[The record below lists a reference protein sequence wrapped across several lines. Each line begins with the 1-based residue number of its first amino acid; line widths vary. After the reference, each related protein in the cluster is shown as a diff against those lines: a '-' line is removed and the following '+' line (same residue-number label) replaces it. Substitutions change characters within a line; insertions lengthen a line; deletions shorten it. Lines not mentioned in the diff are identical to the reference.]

1 MDELMS
7 QDADDLRAARQGGPE
22 GQRAMARLY
31 DRHAPVVHAVC
42 RQHLGSAAGTA
53 ASDDA
58 LQETF
63 IRAYRMLDRLDS
75 PERLR
80 PWLYGI
86 ARLVCSEMR
95 RAAARRRR
103 HEEAAAMNHALHP
116 PPARDDPAPH
126 ETASKAES
134 LARLTEAIDR
144 LPEQERLAVHLFY
157 LDPDPVRAAREALGL
172 SRSGFYKLL
181 ARAREHLAHSMR
193 EVRA

>member
-7 QDADDLRAARQGGPE
+7 QDADDLRAARRGGPE

-42 RQHLGSAAGTA
+42 RQHLGSAGAG

-75 PERLR
+75 PDRLR

-95 RAAARRRR
+95 RAAGRRRR
-103 HEEAAAMNHALHP
+103 HEGAAAMNHA
-116 PPARDDPAPH
+116 PASPRDADAPH
-126 ETASKAES
+126 ENVSRAES
-134 LARLTEAIDR
+134 LERLTEAIDR

-157 LDPDPVRAAREALGL
+157 LDPDPVRAAKEALGL

-181 ARAREHLAHSMR
+181 ARARDHLALSLR

>member
-1 MDELMS
+1 MDDLMT
-7 QDADDLRAARQGGPE
+7 QDAGDLQAARQGGPE
-22 GQRAMARLY
+22 GQAAMARLY
-31 DRHAPVVHAVC
+31 DRHAAVVLAVC
-42 RQHLGSAAGTA
+42 RQHLGPDAGS

-75 PERLR
+75 PDRLR

>member
-42 RQHLGSAAGTA
+42 RQHLGSAGGGGPGAC
-53 ASDDA
+53 DDA

-75 PERLR
+75 PDRLR

-95 RAAARRRR
+95 RAAGRRRR
-103 HEEAAAMNHALHP
+103 HEGEAAMNHAP
-116 PPARDDPAPH
+116 VSREAEAPH
-126 ETASKAES
+126 ETVSRSES
-134 LARLTEAIDR
+134 LERLTEAIDR

-157 LDPDPVRAAREALGL
+157 LDPDPVRAAKEALGL

-181 ARAREHLAHSMR
+181 ARARERLALSMR

>member
-42 RQHLGSAAGTA
+42 RQNLGSAGGNA
-53 ASDDA
+53 ADDA

-75 PERLR
+75 PDRLR

-86 ARLVCSEMR
+86 ARLVCSEAR
-95 RAAARRRR
+95 RAAGRRRR
-103 HEEAAAMNHALHP
+103 HEGEAAMNHALHP
-116 PPARDDPAPH
+116 PSARAEAETPH
-126 ETASKAES
+126 ETVSRSEN

-144 LPEQERLAVHLFY
+144 LPE
-157 LDPDPVRAAREALGL
+157 
-172 SRSGFYKLL
+172 
-181 ARAREHLAHSMR
+181 
-193 EVRA
+193 

>member
-42 RQHLGSAAGTA
+42 RQHLGSAAAG

-75 PERLR
+75 PDRLR

-95 RAAARRRR
+95 RAAGRRRR
-103 HEEAAAMNHALHP
+103 HEGEAAMNHTVHP
-116 PPARDDPAPH
+116 PSRAGSEAPH
-126 ETASKAES
+126 ENVSRSES

-157 LDPDPVRAAREALGL
+157 LDPDPVRAARDALGL

-181 ARAREHLAHSMR
+181 ARARDHLALSMR
-193 EVRA
+193 EVQA